1 MLKDALR
8 NSMKERVREFI
19 ERYGDKAIAVLKAA
33 LELSSEA
40 GCSLGD
46 FNSRDLALRLTAWG
60 IDYNPSNLI
69 RILEK
74 VYGIIEKG
82 STSRGRAWYRF
93 RDIDAVREE
102 LFSYMGYSREESP
115 RIKVLRIKYRSLR
128 IDLLMNKLRSI
139 ITKER
144 LSKSDLE
151 FIKDLAFKELD
162 GVLQLIDEM
171 SENESYFIKELKA
184 LKELVELADAASL
197 KITEIEEES
206 LSMQYSLENAD
217 TAIKYSH
224 A

>member
-1 MLKDALR
+1 MRDSVR
-8 NSMKERVREFI
+8 ERVREFI

-33 LELSSEA
+33 LELYNEA

-69 RILEK
+69 KILEK
-74 VYGIIEKG
+74 VYGIVEKR
-82 STSRGRAWYRF
+82 STSRGRAWYKF
-93 RDIDAVREE
+93 RDVDAVREE
-102 LFSYMGYSREESP
+102 LFSYMGYSKEENP

-128 IDLLMNKLRSI
+128 IDLLMNRLRNI
-139 ITKER
+139 VTKER

-151 FIKDLAFKELD
+151 FIKDLAFNELD
-162 GVLQLIDEM
+162 EVLQLIDEM
-171 SENESYFIKELKA
+171 SEDENYFIKELKT

-197 KITEIEEES
+197 KIASVEEEG
-206 LSMQYSLENAD
+206 LSMQYSLRNAD
-217 TAIKYSH
+217 TAVNYSH

>member
-1 MLKDALR
+1 MRDSVR
-8 NSMKERVREFI
+8 ERVREFI

-33 LELSSEA
+33 LELYNEA

-69 RILEK
+69 KILEK
-74 VYGIIEKG
+74 VYGIVEKR
-82 STSRGRAWYRF
+82 STSRGRAWYKF
-93 RDIDAVREE
+93 RDVDAVREE
-102 LFSYMGYSREESP
+102 LFNYMGYSKEENP

-128 IDLLMNKLRSI
+128 IDLLMNRLRNI
-139 ITKER
+139 VTKER

-151 FIKDLAFKELD
+151 FIKDLAFNELD
-162 GVLQLIDEM
+162 EVLQLIDEM
-171 SENESYFIKELKA
+171 SEDENYFIKELKT

-197 KITEIEEES
+197 KIASVEEEG
-206 LSMQYSLENAD
+206 LSMQYSLRNAD
-217 TAIKYSH
+217 TAVNYSH

>member
-1 MLKDALR
+1 MSNDALR
-8 NSMKERVREFI
+8 NSVRERVREFI
-19 ERYGDKAIAVLKAA
+19 ERYGDKAIAVLRAA

-46 FNSRDLALRLTAWG
+46 FNSRDLALRLTSWG

-74 VYGIIEKG
+74 VYGVVEKG
-82 STSRGRAWYRF
+82 STSRGRTWYRF

-102 LFSYMGYSREESP
+102 LFSYMGYSREENP

-128 IDLLMNKLRSI
+128 IDLLMSRLKSMV
-139 ITKER
+139 TKER
-144 LSKSDLE
+144 LSKRDLE

-162 GVLQLIDEM
+162 EVLQLINEM

-197 KITEIEEES
+197 RVAGIEEDG
-206 LSMQYSLENAD
+206 LPTRYSLKNAD
-217 TAIKYSH
+217 ATINRSYA
-224 A
+224 

>member
-1 MLKDALR
+1 MPKDALR
-8 NSMKERVREFI
+8 DSMRERVREFI

-69 RILEK
+69 KMLEK
-74 VYGIIEKG
+74 AYGIIEKG
-82 STSRGRAWYRF
+82 STSRGRVWYRF

-102 LFSYMGYSREESP
+102 LFSYMGYSREENP

-128 IDLLMNKLRSI
+128 IDLLVNRLRNI
-139 ITKER
+139 VTKER

-162 GVLQLIDEM
+162 EVLQLIDEM

-197 KITEIEEES
+197 KIAGIEEEG
-206 LSMQYSLENAD
+206 LSMQYSLKNAD
-217 TAIKYSH
+217 AAINRSH